1 MRERRR
7 DCASESDEAVECED
21 MTGNVS
27 GMVIETGSGLGN
39 RQEFYDILNLKDQR
53 SDVCCAIC

>member
-21 MTGNVS
+21 MTGNS
-27 GMVIETGSGLGN
+27 RGWSSRLDRGS
-39 RQEFYDILNLKDQR
+39 EIVR
-53 SDVCCAIC
+53 SFTAF